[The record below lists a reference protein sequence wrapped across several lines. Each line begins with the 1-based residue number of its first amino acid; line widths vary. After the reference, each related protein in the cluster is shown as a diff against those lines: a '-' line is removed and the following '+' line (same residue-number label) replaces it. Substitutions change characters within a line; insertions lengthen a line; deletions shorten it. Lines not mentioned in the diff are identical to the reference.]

1 MKKWEVWIVRALLA
15 SGIILC
21 LLSWSMFFSRLNA
34 KELKYLHYRYN
45 DNVVITLSNVDCMIP
60 EIKDEYPWAA
70 IATRVD
76 GNRLIACYKG
86 EGENVVIQWYK
97 GDKSVFP
104 GNVFLVDP
112 NQDKTYKKVIP
123 NT

>member
-1 MKKWEVWIVRALLA
+1 MKKWEAWIVRALLA
-15 SGIILC
+15 SGIILAIT
-21 LLSWSMFFSRLNA
+21 SWSMFFSKLNA

-45 DNVVITLSNVDCMIP
+45 ENVVITLSNVDCMIP
-60 EIKDEYPWAA
+60 EIKDLYPWAA

-97 GDKSVFP
+97 GDTSTFP
-104 GNVFLVDP
+104 ANVFLVDP
-112 NQDKTYKKVIP
+112 NKDKTYKKEDP
-123 NT
+123 TL